1 MLIVKST
8 VGKIVLMTSKM
19 HFGSFGLCYSF
30 QNLSNRFH
38 FQTALF
44 CINCFAAKNV
54 NINDNSLQNTCTG

>member
-19 HFGSFGLCYSF
+19 HFGSFGLSYSF

-38 FQTALF
+38 FQTAVF
-44 CINCFAAKNV
+44 V
-54 NINDNSLQNTCTG
+54 SVVLQQETLI